1 MADHHGTAGKAFQT
15 FFERTEG
22 VHVDIV
28 GRFVEQEHVAF
39 FLQGHRQVQTVTFT
53 TREHTAE
60 LFLVGTR
67 EVEAAQVG
75 TGIDIAAA
83 HTDEVVAT
91 AHHLIDTL
99 VQEEL
104 PALVKKAGGKYAFWF
119 CQAYPPE
126 SGRNACGGIV
136 YRKDR
141 FKLTDKHIFWM
152 SPTPDEPSKGWDEKK
167 YYRIAASAI
176 VFDKWTGKR
185 FHFMYTHGPLGKT
198 ANANSAPI
206 IIEREKMYNKD
217 GLVSIFVGDMN
228 ARPNSP
234 FVQTIRT
241 HYKDAIDVAKGR
253 TTVEGTFTGANED
266 IKNLSMPERRIDQI
280 YIRSNN
286 PNAYEVLYY
295 DVNTNKYNVGDA
307 VTFPSDHCPVS
318 AKIRIK

>member
-1 MADHHGTAGKAFQT
+1 MKKLILMLLVFALITPISEAKPKKQSPEKDGTM
-15 FFERTEG
+15 
-22 VHVDIV
+22 
-28 GRFVEQEHVAF
+28 
-39 FLQGHRQVQTVTFT
+39 
-53 TREHTAE
+53 
-60 LFLVGTR
+60 LVGTYNVWTKAAR
-67 EVEAAQVG
+67 AGKIRRGQSPKYRNWDNCKKAVAQIIVDTGFDIFSIQEA
-75 TGIDIAAA
+75 DAA
-83 HTDEVVAT
+83 
-91 AHHLIDTL
+91 

-104 PALVKKAGGKYAFWF
+104 PVLVKKAGGKYAFWF